1 MKYDI
6 KTIQKELRITETG
19 FTDEFTKAAIRNFQL
34 TAGLFPSGLLD
45 DDTVIRMEKR
55 FGIDLSITVEDVA
68 SPTIYVKEDNVVIP
82 NITTDFMEV
91 NSKIKEHLLRAGQFI
106 NSVTKKTYIFIHHTA
121 GWNNPYAVIDDWNS
135 DARGAIGTH
144 YVIGGPSIKGDLKFD
159 GEIVRCISER
169 NHAYH
174 LGGNLPSK
182 LTTDSISIELCNFG
196 QLTQRNGKFYTYTNA
211 ECPKNQVLELPKSFR
226 GHKFWHKYSNAQIQA
241 LKDLLIDIGKRNGI
255 SISKGLPTLLKTQDP
270 YIALELNSNL
280 CKGIINDGI
289 WSHTNVRLDKVDI
302 FPQPEMINMLKSL

>member
-19 FTDEFTKAAIRNFQL
+19 FVDEFTKAAIKNFQL
-34 TAGLFPSGLLD
+34 TAGLFPSGVLD
-45 DDTVIRMEKR
+45 EDTITRMEKR
-55 FGIDLSITVEDVA
+55 FGTNLSITVRDA
-68 SPTIYVKEDNVVIP
+68 SSTIYDKRDSVMIP
-82 NITTDFMEV
+82 DITTDRMEG
-91 NSKIKEHLLRAGQFI
+91 NSKIKEHFLRAGEFI

-121 GWNNPYAVIDDWNS
+121 GWNNPYNVIDDWNT
-135 DARGAIGTH
+135 DTRGAIGTH
-144 YVIGGPSIKGDLKFD
+144 YVIGGPSINGDLKFD

-182 LTTDSISIELCNFG
+182 LTTNSIAIELCNFG
-196 QLTQRNGKFYTYTNA
+196 QLTQRNGKYYTYTNA

-270 YIALELNSNL
+270 YLALELNSNL
-280 CKGIINDGI
+280 CKGITNDGV
-289 WSHTNVRLDKVDI
+289 WSHTNVRSDKVDI
-302 FPQPEMINMLKSL
+302 FPQPEIINMLKSL